1 MTGPLLDRRAVVA
14 RLVADRRDAV
24 VIAGL
29 GAAAYDL
36 AAAGDHV
43 RNFYLWGAM
52 GSAAMI
58 GLGLALAQPTTPVL
72 VVTGD
77 GEMLMG
83 LGAFATIALHNSKNL
98 TIAIL
103 DNGSYGETGG
113 QDTHT
118 AHGTDL
124 SAVAKACGIADAHT
138 LTSMEQ
144 VEVLAIR
151 AHALSDGTTVAAIKI
166 DPAEA
171 LRVLPPR
178 DGVLL
183 TARTRAALGFGAV

>member
-1 MTGPLLDRRAVVA
+1 MSDLLDRRAVVA
-14 RLVADRRDAV
+14 RLLADRGDTV
-24 VIAGL
+24 VVAGL

-36 AAAGDHV
+36 AAAGDHD

-52 GSAAMI
+52 GSAAMM
-58 GLGLALAQPTTPVL
+58 GLGLALAQPATTVL

-83 LGAFATIALHNSKNL
+83 LGAFATVALHNPNNL
-98 TIAIL
+98 SMVIL

-124 SAVAKACGIADAHT
+124 SEVAKACGLADVQT
-138 LTSMEQ
+138 LTSMA
-144 VEVLAIR
+144 EVTKLAARLR
-151 AHALSDGTTVAAIKI
+151 APRDGTLVATIKI

-171 LRVLPPR
+171 PRILPPR

-183 TARTRAALGFGAV
+183 MARTRAALGVETM